1 MRYPVPK
8 ELYPMATQNYAK
20 HAQIVPVYHRVL
32 FSLLL
37 LTFIGASVNL
47 FQSFGNH
54 DRLYSASLILVLTIC
69 LIMVALFARIFALK
83 AQDRAIRAEE
93 NLRHFALTGK
103 LLDPRLSI
111 RQVIGLRFASDAEF
125 VALANQAAQ
134 EKLSPD
140 AIKRAVKQWRADLYR
155 V

>member
-1 MRYPVPK
+1 
-8 ELYPMATQNYAK
+8 MATQSYAK
-20 HAQIVPVYHRVL
+20 HTQIVPMFHQVL
-32 FSLLL
+32 FGLLL
-37 LTFIGASVNL
+37 LTLIGSVVNL
-47 FQSFGNH
+47 VQSFGNH
-54 DRLYSASLILVLTIC
+54 DRLYSAALIVVLVVCVVILTFC
-69 LIMVALFARIFALK
+69 ARIFALK

-111 RQVIGLRFASDAEF
+111 RQIIGLRFASDGEF
-125 VALANQAAQ
+125 VALAKRAAD

-140 AIKRAVKQWRADLYR
+140 AIKRAVKDWRADLYR